1 MDKHTNSDSLTIAAL
16 TKRVADLE
24 ARERQ
29 LQRDYEYLRQLYE
42 RAPLGYHSLDSNG
55 CILEVNQAWLNNLGY
70 TREEVVGRHISDFI
84 HPDWLQHLKNNF
96 QRFKAAGE
104 IFGVEYVMLRKDG
117 STLRISLDGNI
128 GKDPEGN
135 FQQTHC
141 IFHDITERKLAET
154 ALQQSEQEAREAKA
168 LLELILDTIPVRL
181 FWKDRDA
188 NYLGCNRLFAQDAGY
203 QNPEDVIGQND
214 YTIGWND
221 QSEMYRRDDFD
232 VMASKQ
238 PKLHYEEMQTTP
250 DGRLIWVSTS
260 KVPIFD
266 AQGEVMGVLGTY
278 EDITQRKRQEEE
290 LKAAHD
296 DLERRVEQR
305 TGELQETQKQY
316 MHAEK
321 LAAIGKLSASIAH
334 EFNNPLQGVLAV
346 LQGVKKRAILEPED
360 AQLVDAAI
368 AESDRM
374 KNLIRSLQDFNR
386 PSLGKKVVMDVH
398 KSLDAVLLLQRS
410 DFKNRGIA
418 VTRDYAEQLPQI
430 IAISDQ
436 IKQVFLN
443 LLTNAADACQQSGG
457 VITVSTWQE
466 DDRVAVAIKD
476 TGVGI
481 DPERIEMIFQPF
493 YTTKAEVKGT
503 GLGLSV
509 SYGIIKRHQGEIRVD
524 SHPGHGTTFTVLLP
538 IKGDS
543 GGNSHSHAQDDS
555 SPR

>member
-1 MDKHTNSDSLTIAAL
+1 MDNLTDSDSPTIAAL
-16 TKRVADLE
+16 SKRVAELE

-29 LQRDYEYLRQLYE
+29 LQHDYEYLKQLYE
-42 RAPLGYHSLDSNG
+42 RAPLSYHSLDSRG
-55 CILEVNQAWLNNLGY
+55 FILDVNQAWLKTLGY
-70 TREEVVGRHISDFI
+70 TREEVVGKHISDFI
-84 HPDWLQHLKNNF
+84 HPDWLEPLKDNF
-96 QRFKAAGE
+96 HRFKANGE
-104 IFGVEYVMLRKDG
+104 VFGVEYVMLRKDG

-128 GKDPEGN
+128 GKDTEGN

-141 IFHDITERKLAET
+141 IFHDITERRRAEE
-154 ALQQSEQEAREAKA
+154 ALQQSEQEARAA
-168 LLELILDTIPVRL
+168 RNLLELILDTIPVRL
-181 FWKDRDA
+181 FWKDLNA

-203 QNPEDVIGQND
+203 QNPEDLIGLND
-214 YTIGWND
+214 YSIGWTE
-221 QSEMYRRDDFD
+221 QAEMFRRDDFE
-232 VMASKQ
+232 VMTSRQ
-238 PKLHYEEMQTTP
+238 PKLHYEETQTTP

-266 AQGEVMGVLGTY
+266 AQGNIMGVLGTY
-278 EDITQRKRQEEE
+278 EDITQRKQQEEQ

-305 TGELQETQKQY
+305 TAELQETQKQY

-360 AQLVDAAI
+360 AQLLDAAI

-410 DFKNRGIA
+410 DFKSRGIS
-418 VTRDYAEQLPQI
+418 VTLDYAEQLPQI

-466 DDRVAVAIKD
+466 NDKVAVAIKD

-481 DPERIEMIFQPF
+481 APERMEMIFQPF

-509 SYGIIKRHQGEIRVD
+509 SYGIVKNHQGEIRVD

-538 IKGDS
+538 IKGV
-543 GGNSHSHAQDDS
+543 GGVGSKADAQDA
-555 SPR
+555 PEK